1 MTNNTRKPRAKRVRH
16 TDGVQ
21 TVWLVE
27 WPSTAHN
34 AGRSYY
40 VTTYPNSDLIF
51 IETSSKRRPVSER
64 IGSRIGPAIR
74 AAIQEAR
81 G

>member
-1 MTNNTRKPRAKRVRH
+1 MTKQPTAKRIRH
-16 TDGVQ
+16 TAGVQ
-21 TVWLVE
+21 TVWLVQ

-40 VTTYPNSDLIF
+40 VTTYPNSELIF

-64 IGSRIGPAIR
+64 IGSRIGPVIR
-74 AAIQEAR
+74 AAIQEVNR
-81 G
+81 